1 MIKRVLSYVFA
12 IVAVTILCPSQL
24 IAQKFEFIPF
34 GGYQTSAKLTSY
46 EDGKFR
52 INDGLN
58 FGASVNYQFG
68 GGYKVE
74 FTYSRQPSSL
84 TYTVDGTTDDA
95 VKMAVNY
102 YSLGGLVEIFQGDPV
117 VPFIS
122 AGIGGTY
129 YNPENPDTD
138 SENVMH
144 FNIGSGAKFYFND
157 HFGVRLQ
164 ARLLLPVF
172 FEGIYFEEGAPDDGE
187 GMQTKIAGVQG
198 DFTAGVILRF

>member
-1 MIKRVLSYVFA
+1 MKMRVESSVFA
-12 IVAVTILCPSQL
+12 IIAVIILSPAQL

-34 GGYQTSAKLTSY
+34 GGYQTSAKIMSY
-46 EDGKFR
+46 EGGKFR

-58 FGASVNYQFG
+58 FGASANYQFG

-84 TYTVDGTTDDA
+84 TYTVDGTTNEPVD
-95 VKMAVNY
+95 MSVNY
-102 YSLGGLVEIFQGDPV
+102 YSLAGLVELFQGDPV

-129 YNPENPDTD
+129 YNPKDSDVD

-187 GMQTKIAGVQG
+187 GMQTKVAGVQG